1 MSPINA
7 AIMLNAALEIIRP
20 MRILGERKG
29 LMLRLFLHL
38 AIFYVGIGS
47 CWCHSAEIDKTA
59 STPAA
64 LGMVTFEADVQPLLT
79 RFGCNSGPCHG
90 KSRGQNGFALSL
102 LGFDSDFDY
111 SAIVLNSRGR
121 RLQHSAPE
129 ASLLLRKAIGQDA
142 HVGGARF
149 GTDSPYYELIRRW
162 IADGAPRTP
171 SDAPRL
177 ERVRLSPDRQSLSPG
192 QAAPLQVLAEYS
204 DGSVRDV
211 TDAAAFDSNDRNVAN
226 VDSSGLVQ
234 AGDLPGE
241 TAIMSRYM
249 NHISVCNVTI
259 PLPGQLAQSDYEGL
273 PRTNDI
279 DELVIQKLQLLGLWP
294 APTTSQSTLLRRTYL
309 RIIGRMPTAQE
320 ARAYLE
326 DTSPNKRSTLVDHLL
341 EQPEYADFWANKWAD
356 LLRPNPYRVGMKA
369 VFTLDSWLRQVHREN
384 MPYDEFVSQL
394 VTAQGSTWRDGP
406 AVVYRDR
413 PDTVEI
419 ASSMSQL
426 FLGIR
431 LECAKCHHHPFE
443 VWSQED
449 FYGFAAFFS
458 RIGRKGSGLSP
469 PISGEEEMIFNA
481 PSGNLVHERT
491 GQVAQPKTLTGESLQ
506 LGPDSDPRQVLAAW
520 MTADENKYFPRV
532 MANRVWAE
540 LMGLGIVEPVD
551 DIRATNPASN
561 EALLDYLAQDFRQH
575 GFNVK
580 HLIRRIAL
588 SETFARASEPGERN
602 STDNRNFSR
611 YYRQRIG
618 AESLLDSINT
628 VLGSTEKLDAMPL
641 GSRAMQ
647 IWTHRVPSTF
657 LDTFGRPDANLDPPL
672 DRFDDLTTPQMLHL
686 MNSQDLESK
695 LSADEGQLAKLA
707 TSQFSNAQ
715 LIEELYL
722 SLYSRMPTDAEME
735 TVVATFPTDP
745 QQSRL
750 AALQNVTWALINTPE
765 FYFVD

>member
-1 MSPINA
+1 
-7 AIMLNAALEIIRP
+7 
-20 MRILGERKG
+20 
-29 LMLRLFLHL
+29 
-38 AIFYVGIGS
+38 
-47 CWCHSAEIDKTA
+47 
-59 STPAA
+59 
-64 LGMVTFEADVQPLLT
+64 
-79 RFGCNSGPCHG
+79 
-90 KSRGQNGFALSL
+90 
-102 LGFDSDFDY
+102 
-111 SAIVLNSRGR
+111 
-121 RLQHSAPE
+121 
-129 ASLLLRKAIGQDA
+129 
-142 HVGGARF
+142 
-149 GTDSPYYELIRRW
+149 
-162 IADGAPRTP
+162 
-171 SDAPRL
+171 
-177 ERVRLSPDRQSLSPG
+177 
-192 QAAPLQVLAEYS
+192 
-204 DGSVRDV
+204 
-211 TDAAAFDSNDRNVAN
+211 
-226 VDSSGLVQ
+226 
-234 AGDLPGE
+234 
-241 TAIMSRYM
+241 
-249 NHISVCNVTI
+249 
-259 PLPGQLAQSDYEGL
+259 
-273 PRTNDI
+273 
-279 DELVIQKLQLLGLWP
+279 
-294 APTTSQSTLLRRTYL
+294 
-309 RIIGRMPTAQE
+309 
-320 ARAYLE
+320 
-326 DTSPNKRSTLVDHLL
+326 
-341 EQPEYADFWANKWAD
+341 
-356 LLRPNPYRVGMKA
+356 
-369 VFTLDSWLRQVHREN
+369 
-384 MPYDEFVSQL
+384 
-394 VTAQGSTWRDGP
+394 
-406 AVVYRDR
+406 
-413 PDTVEI
+413 
-419 ASSMSQL
+419 
-426 FLGIR
+426 LGIR

-520 MTADENKYFPRV
+520 MTADENMYFPRV

-580 HLIRRIAL
+580 HLIRRIAM
-588 SETFARASEPGERN
+588 SETFARASQPGERN

-618 AESLLDSINT
+618 AETLLDSINT
-628 VLGSTEKLDAMPL
+628 ALGSTEKLDAMPT
-641 GSRAMQ
+641 GSRTMQ

-657 LDTFGRPDANLDPPL
+657 LDTFGRPDANLDPPF

-735 TVVATFPTDP
+735 RVVATFPKDP
-745 QQSRL
+745 QPSRL
-750 AALQNVTWALINTPE
+750 AALQNLTWALINTPE

>member
-1 MSPINA
+1 MP
-7 AIMLNAALEIIRP
+7 LNAEPQDVAVIQQVQPTHCLCDGSGSVQCF
-20 MRILGERKG
+20 ILSSAVCFILVVAFRCQ
-29 LMLRLFLHL
+29 
-38 AIFYVGIGS
+38 A
-47 CWCHSAEIDKTA
+47 AEIEKTTSA
-59 STPAA
+59 SAPI
-64 LGMVTFEADVQPLLT
+64 GVVTFEADVQPLLT

-111 SAIVLNSRGR
+111 SAIAINSRGR
-121 RLQHSAPE
+121 RLNPSAPE
-129 ASLLLRKAIGQDA
+129 ASLLLRKATGQDA
-142 HVGGARF
+142 HVGGSRF
-149 GTDSPYYELIRRW
+149 GMDSPYYALIRQW

-171 SDAPRL
+171 GDAPRL
-177 ERVRLSPDRQSLSPG
+177 ERVRMSPERLSLSPG
-192 QAAPLQVLAEYS
+192 QAAPLKVLADYS
-204 DGSVRDV
+204 DGAVRDV

-226 VDSSGLVQ
+226 VSSTGQVQ
-234 AGDLPGE
+234 AGELPGE

-259 PLPGQLAQSDYEGL
+259 PLPGKLSPEDYAAL
-273 PRTNDI
+273 PRRNLI
-279 DELVIQKLQLLGLWP
+279 DEAVIQKLQLLGLWP
-294 APTTSQSTLLRRTYL
+294 SPAASQSTLLRRSYL
-309 RIIGRMPTAQE
+309 RLIGRLPTAQE

-326 DTSPNKRSTLVDHLL
+326 DVSPDRREKLVDHLL

-369 VFTLDSWLRQVHREN
+369 VYTLDSWLRQVHREN
-384 MPYDEFVSQL
+384 LPYHQFVTQL

-520 MTADENKYFPRV
+520 MTSDENPYFPRV

-561 EALLDYLAQDFRQH
+561 QALLDYLAQDFRLH
-575 GFNVK
+575 GYDIK

-588 SETFARASEPGERN
+588 SETFARSSQPGEGN

-611 YYRQRIG
+611 YYRQRIR
-618 AESLLDSINT
+618 AETLLDSINA
-628 VLGSTEKLDAMPL
+628 VLGAAEKLDAMPP

-686 MNSQDLESK
+686 MNSQEIENK
-695 LSADEGQLAKLA
+695 LSADEGRLVKLA
-707 TSQFSNAQ
+707 SSPSSNEQ

-722 SLYSRMPTDAEME
+722 SLYARLPTEIELGRA
-735 TVVATFPTDP
+735 VATFPPDP

-750 AALQNVTWALINTPE
+750 DALQNLTWALINTPE